1 MSVAECDFCGGTDTR
16 PLNAYGPRCLR
27 GDYRIT
33 TGRAENVW
41 CVACG
46 LAWNSV
52 MMNEAELAA
61 FYAGYTKKVGS
72 EEEDDLLFGGPEQE
86 VETLTDSQARF
97 VAMHVSAPTGRVLDI
112 GCGKGAFLKAFAA
125 RRPGWHCAG
134 VEPSREEAAIAR
146 HTPAFE
152 IHEGMFG
159 EATLERE
166 SFDLVT
172 IMHVLEHVRRPSIVV
187 GQMRELIRPG
197 GLLFVEVPNVLDPN
211 MFYDLLLFEH
221 LYHFS
226 PETLVWFLEREG
238 FDIVAV
244 EPSTSYGAQRI
255 VARKRRKAAA
265 APVRLPLIRMAE
277 GFQEW
282 TALWAR
288 MNRIADAGV
297 AQARAG
303 RRVAIFGAGM
313 TSATW
318 LAYTALHDAAV
329 VGCLDES
336 PWKIGRPFFG
346 RPVHALADAATLALD
361 AVLIATMPNSQRRVL
376 AKLAPL
382 AAQHVEII
390 GYEGEPAGGA

>member
-1 MSVAECDFCGGTDTR
+1 
-16 PLNAYGPRCLR
+16 
-27 GDYRIT
+27 
-33 TGRAENVW
+33 
-41 CVACG
+41 
-46 LAWNSV
+46 
-52 MMNEAELAA
+52 MMNEAELIA

-72 EEEDDLLFGGPEQE
+72 DEEDDLLFGGPEQD

-97 VAMHVSAPTGRVLDI
+97 LAPHVTAPAGRVLDI

-125 RRPGWHCAG
+125 HRPGWHCTG

-159 EATLERE
+159 TAPLERE

-172 IMHVLEHVRRPSIVV
+172 IMHVLEHVWRPSVV
-187 GQMRELIRPG
+187 VRQMRELIKPG

-211 MFYDLLLFEH
+211 MFYDLLLVEH

-226 PETLVWFLEREG
+226 PETLAWFLSREG

-244 EPSTSYGAQRI
+244 EPSTSYGAQRV
-255 VARKRRKAAA
+255 VARKRSSAAA
-265 APVRLPLIRMAE
+265 APARPPLIRMAD
-277 GFQEW
+277 GFEEW

-288 MNRIADAGV
+288 MNRIADAGA

-318 LAYTALHDAAV
+318 LVYTALRDAAV

-336 PWKIGRPFFG
+336 PWKIGRPFFE